1 MGASAVSGIVSS
13 LESVAVGLGGEQGPR
28 VLDIS
33 GAGGRGYQASWG
45 PCTDTQ
51 VSVYCCTDT

>member
-13 LESVAVGLGGEQGPR
+13 SESVAVGFGGEQGPR

-33 GAGGRGYQASWG
+33 AAGGRGYQA
-45 PCTDTQ
+45 PRLLLHR
-51 VSVYCCTDT
+51 YLRP

>member
-33 GAGGRGYQASWG
+33 AAGGRGYQAPWLLLHRYLR
-45 PCTDTQ
+45 P
-51 VSVYCCTDT
+51 